1 MSDVFRHAGWA
12 FGQVYENLR
21 ALAIDGN
28 FLWFVTVFPLIP
40 IVGIPASS
48 ALERAILQVEGP
60 VNAIQFFVII
70 VVGTGL
76 TGFLA
81 GPGTAGL
88 FHVAQRH
95 LDGEDA
101 RIRDFLHGF
110 RTHFMRAWFL
120 FIIDMFL
127 LYGLVMGFIFYTGTG
142 ILLIQG
148 LGFLSLYFVL
158 LWVASQ
164 AYLFPLALHYDM
176 SPYHAFRNAVVL
188 ALSAP
193 GPSIAFFL
201 LVLICTAST
210 LLLFPIVFFTAITLA
225 LVGLRMTQ
233 ERLTSFGVEPPQT
246 HQ

>member
-48 ALERAILQVEGP
+48 ALERAMLQVEGP
-60 VNAIQFFVII
+60 VNAVQFFVII

-95 LDGEDA
+95 LDGEDT
-101 RIRDFLHGF
+101 RVRDFLHGF
-110 RTHFMRAWFL
+110 RAHFMRAWFL

-127 LYGLVMGFIFYTGTG
+127 LYGLVMGFIFYTSLRYVP
-142 ILLIQG
+142 IPC
-148 LGFLSLYFVL
+148 LSKRRCVSSECPRPF
-158 LWVASQ
+158 
-164 AYLFPLALHYDM
+164 D
-176 SPYHAFRNAVVL
+176 R
-188 ALSAP
+188 
-193 GPSIAFFL
+193 FFL
-201 LVLICTAST
+201 TCFDMHRFHPAAFSDCFLHRDYVGVGWSSNDARTAHVVWSRT
-210 LLLFPIVFFTAITLA
+210 TTD
-225 LVGLRMTQ
+225 
-233 ERLTSFGVEPPQT
+233 
-246 HQ
+246 

>member
-1 MSDVFRHAGWA
+1 MRDVFQHAGWA

-21 ALAIDGN
+21 ALAIHGN
-28 FLWFVTVFPLIP
+28 LLWFVAAFPLIP
-40 IVGIPASS
+40 IVGVPVSS
-48 ALERAILQVEGP
+48 AMERMVLQIEGP
-60 VNAIQFFVII
+60 ITAVQFFVII

-81 GPGTAGL
+81 GPGTAAL

-95 LDGEDA
+95 LDGEDVHV
-101 RIRDFLHGF
+101 RDFLHGF
-110 RTHFMRAWFL
+110 RVNFMRAWFL
-120 FIIDMFL
+120 FTIDMFL
-127 LYGLVMGFIFYTGTG
+127 LYGLVIGFVFYTGTG
-142 ILLIQG
+142 VLLIQG
-148 LGFLSLYFVL
+148 LGFLSLYFVV
-158 LWVASQ
+158 LWIAVQ
-164 AYLFPLALHYDM
+164 AYIFPLAVCYDM

-193 GPSIAFFL
+193 GSSIAFFL
-201 LVLICTAST
+201 LVLICMAST

-246 HQ
+246 HE